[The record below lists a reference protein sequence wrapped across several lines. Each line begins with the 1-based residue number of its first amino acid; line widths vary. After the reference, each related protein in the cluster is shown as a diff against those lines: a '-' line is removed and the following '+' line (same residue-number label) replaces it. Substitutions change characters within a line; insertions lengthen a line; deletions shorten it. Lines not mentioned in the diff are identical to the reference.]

1 MPQKRIRRFALESA
15 DGNADCEFC
24 LIESGATE
32 ARTGVLKMKSAK
44 QMFPLFLK
52 LEKRRCLV
60 VGAGGVAES
69 KIAGLLDTGALVR
82 VVAPEATPQ
91 VRAWARA
98 QKIHWYRRA
107 FRPADL
113 RGMFLVVAA
122 TSSATVHKKI
132 YRQARRRGVLCN
144 IVDVPRLCDFY
155 YPAVVRRGA
164 LQIAISTSGY
174 SPALAQRLRKELEE
188 RFGPEYEQWLTQLGK
203 ARDTIYAK
211 ELKPEGRKQLLHAL
225 ASRAAFDRFRR
236 ESKET
241 KHKAR
246 R

>member
-1 MPQKRIRRFALESA
+1 
-15 DGNADCEFC
+15 
-24 LIESGATE
+24 
-32 ARTGVLKMKSAK
+32 MKSAK

-82 VVAPEATPQ
+82 VIAPEATPQ

-98 QKIHWYRRA
+98 RRIDWHRRV
-107 FRPADL
+107 FRPVDL

-122 TSSATVHKKI
+122 TSSAAVHEKI
-132 YRQARRRGVLCN
+132 YREARRRGVLCN
-144 IVDVPRLCDFY
+144 IVDVPQLCDFY

-188 RFGPEYEQWLTQLGK
+188 RFGPEYEEWLAVLGK
-203 ARDTIYAK
+203 ARDAIYPK
-211 ELKPEGRKQLLHAL
+211 KLRPEERRQLLHSL
-225 ASRAAFDRFRR
+225 ASRAAFERFRDK
-236 ESKET
+236 SKGT
-241 KHKAR
+241 KR
-246 R
+246 RGQR